1 MPFWSV
7 KEELPEEVV
16 LVLVDEVVA
25 AGDDATVLDAGVSA
39 SAVVVVA
46 SAEEVGLVSLEPEDP
61 VL

>member
-1 MPFWSV
+1 M